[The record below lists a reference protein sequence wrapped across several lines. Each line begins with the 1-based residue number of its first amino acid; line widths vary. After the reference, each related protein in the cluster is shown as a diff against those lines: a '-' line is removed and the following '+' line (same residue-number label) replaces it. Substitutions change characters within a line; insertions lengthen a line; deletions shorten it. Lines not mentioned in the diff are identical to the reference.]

1 MKAGESEATGRTS
14 GLKRVRDKRHK
25 GVDNPFVVGEG
36 SVEVAIKSIPGLKY
50 TLVRGESVEEVCGC
64 EGTPAPKGIVA
75 QEVAKDATVTLKD
88 ANPPEGQAFYNVN
101 VGK

>member
-1 MKAGESEATGRTS
+1 MKA
-14 GLKRVRDKRHK
+14 
-25 GVDNPFVVGEG
+25 
-36 SVEVAIKSIPGLKY
+36 IPGLKY

-88 ANPPEGQAFYNVN
+88 ANPPADKAFYTIGVS
-101 VGK
+101 VP